1 MEEKVCSPVDNLVE
15 LKGIKKNFGAVKAL
29 HEVNMEIRRGEVH
42 ALVGGNGAGKST
54 LVRILAG
61 IHRPDAGEL
70 IFNGTPLQ
78 IRNPKEARK
87 YGIATIHQNL
97 SLVDTLD
104 VVSNL
109 YLGKEIIRGP
119 RLGWFSF
126 VDQRAM
132 RKVAIE
138 EFERLHVSIP
148 NIRSK
153 VARMSGGQRQAIV
166 CTRAM
171 MGRTPSLL
179 MMDEPTAAL
188 GVRETAEVFQLME
201 HCKNDGAS
209 ILLISHDMEE
219 VFAVADRITVLRLG
233 RSIITVNV
241 KDVTSDQIVGL
252 ITGALN
258 PDDLNRSLKH
268 ED

>member
-1 MEEKVCSPVDNLVE
+1 MEEYANTSADNLVE
-15 LKGIKKNFGAVKAL
+15 LRNISKHFGAVKAL
-29 HEVNMEIRRGEVH
+29 RNVNINIRRGEVH

-61 IHRPDAGEL
+61 IHPADSGEL
-70 IFNGTPLQ
+70 IFDGKPLQ

-126 VDQRAM
+126 VDQKEM
-132 RKVAIE
+132 RETAIR
-138 EFERLHVSIP
+138 EFERLHVTIP
-148 NIRSK
+148 NIRSR

-188 GVRETAEVFQLME
+188 GVRETAEVFQLMQR
-201 HCKNDGAS
+201 CKDDGAS
-209 ILLISHDMEE
+209 ILLISHDMDE
-219 VFAVADRITVLRLG
+219 VFAAADHITVLRLG
-233 RSIITVNV
+233 KAIITVNRR
-241 KDVTSDQIVGL
+241 DVTSDQIVGL
-252 ITGALN
+252 ITGAID
-258 PDDLNRSLKH
+258 P
-268 ED
+268 EDIRK